1 MQYGRLAIGTLLAV
15 AAAYPTLAAPAAP
28 QAGAGRQFDVTVQ
41 GMAAYD
47 DNAPRT
53 SAAEAAKRKLSL
65 EDYTYTPSL
74 GLDMRLPVGGREAV
88 FFNGQA
94 AYVYHDKN
102 SILDSE
108 RINLLGGVDARLS
121 ICQTRLAGSYDRSL
135 TDLQD
140 LVLASTITDKL
151 ETERVGLDVNCGRRT
166 GLGATFSVSQN
177 WGNHSALLES
187 VQDYRSHSYQAGL
200 TYARPVLG
208 VFTLFGNYQKSEF
221 PHRPM
226 IGGEMDGYENTSGG
240 VTFDRRLGARIEGS
254 VTVAYSEV
262 TQLVQNPLFPSKD
275 FSGATYSATLRYRA
289 TPRLST
295 DLLFER
301 AIQPSNRI
309 GSNYDLSTH
318 YRLNGAYDLSKRLKL
333 NIGYERKDLKS
344 SAVGLSAVNTL
355 TNSKTNVV
363 FGGVRYDLNRRISLS
378 LDLAQEQRKT
388 NSPIFD
394 YRDNHAAVTLRA
406 RY

>member
-15 AAAYPTLAAPAAP
+15 AAAYPALAAPAAP
-28 QAGAGRQFDVTVQ
+28 PPGSGRQFNVTLQ
-41 GMAAYD
+41 GTVAYD
-47 DNAPRT
+47 DNEPRT
-53 SAAEAAKRKLSL
+53 SAALAAQRHLVL
-65 EDYTYTPSL
+65 EDETYSPSL
-74 GLDMRLPVGGREAV
+74 GLDMRVPVGREAL
-88 FFNGQA
+88 FFNGTA
-94 AYVYHDKN
+94 GYIYHDKN
-102 SILDSE
+102 TILDSE

-121 ICQTRLAGSYDRSL
+121 ICQARLAGAYDRSL
-135 TDLQD
+135 TSLEDI
-140 LVLASTITDKL
+140 VLASTITDKL

-166 GLGATFSVSQN
+166 GLGASFSASQN
-177 WGNHSALLES
+177 WGNHSALLEA
-187 VQDYRSHSYQAGL
+187 VQDYRSHSYQAGV

-221 PHRPM
+221 PHRPSV
-226 IGGEMDGYENTSGG
+226 GGQLDGYENVSGG
-240 VTFDRRLGARIEGS
+240 VTYDRRLGARIEGT
-254 VTVAYSEV
+254 VTLAYSEV
-262 TQLVQNPLFPSKD
+262 TQLVVNPLFPSKD
-275 FSGATYSATLRYRA
+275 FSGATYSAALKYRA

-309 GSNYDLSTH
+309 GSNYDLQTH
-318 YRLNGAYDLSKRLKL
+318 YRVNGAYDLSKRLKL
-333 NIGYERKDLKS
+333 NIGYERKDVAS
-344 SAVGLSAVNTL
+344 SAIGLSTVNTL

-363 FGGVRYDLNRRISLS
+363 FGGVRYDLSRRISLA

-388 NSPIFD
+388 NNPIFD